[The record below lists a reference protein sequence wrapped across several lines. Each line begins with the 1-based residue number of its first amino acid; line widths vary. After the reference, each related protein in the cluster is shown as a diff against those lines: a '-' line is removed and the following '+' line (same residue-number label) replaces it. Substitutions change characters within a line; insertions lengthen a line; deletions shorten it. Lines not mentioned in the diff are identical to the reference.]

1 MCSTSSQSELILP
14 LLQVTSNNKSFS
26 VGVQSPT
33 EINAPRGF
41 AVILRRICQLSLTRI
56 THQVSRAFDLNLLI
70 RRFPIIQI
78 NYRDTRP
85 FYQQIKDNVR
95 HLVVSGALK
104 KDDKLP
110 SVRELAAS
118 LAINPNTI
126 QRAYRELENEGYI
139 YTLPGKGTF
148 AAEMDH
154 TNQIRQQELLPQFD
168 KIVSELLYLS
178 MPVNELTNR
187 ILSLSGRRIQA

>member
-1 MCSTSSQSELILP
+1 M
-14 LLQVTSNNKSFS
+14 
-26 VGVQSPT
+26 
-33 EINAPRGF
+33 
-41 AVILRRICQLSLTRI
+41 
-56 THQVSRAFDLNLLI
+56 
-70 RRFPIIQI
+70 IQI

-148 AAEMDH
+148 AAKW
-154 TNQIRQQELLPQFD
+154 TIPIRSASRNYYHNLTR
-168 KIVSELLYLS
+168 SYLS
-178 MPVNELTNR
+178 FSTCPCRSMSSQIVFFPSQEGGFRHDT
-187 ILSLSGRRIQA
+187 GRTYYKNIPWI

>member
-1 MCSTSSQSELILP
+1 MI
-14 LLQVTSNNKSFS
+14 
-26 VGVQSPT
+26 
-33 EINAPRGF
+33 
-41 AVILRRICQLSLTRI
+41 QL
-56 THQVSRAFDLNLLI
+56 
-70 RRFPIIQI
+70 

-95 HLVVSGALK
+95 HLVISGALK
-104 KDDKLP
+104 KDEQLP

-148 AAEMDH
+148 AAEMDY
-154 TNQIRQQELLPQFD
+154 TNQIRKLELLPQFD